1 MDPLEVLSSVALDW
15 APTPD
20 DVWRP
25 SPYHVDRVHGGAE
38 RRVLAGIDSVNDGTT
53 SPLGIAILG
62 QRGAGKTH
70 LLGWVR
76 HQAQLRNGYFHL
88 VTLHDGVEFWSSTLH
103 CVLDGLNRIG
113 EGTDSQLAAF
123 LRRLAALLR
132 FSPSQQ
138 DAIAGDMRISAESL
152 DIFIGAFR
160 SKWPRL
166 GMDCQ
171 DTVRAL
177 VLYASRQNQAQDVG
191 NAYLQ
196 GREETTAGERAQWG
210 IQQRDRKPP
219 QWLVQELFRLLA
231 LTGPSVV
238 AVDQIDALVSRYGG
252 SLVYQDEDGRA
263 ARDDRQLAMIA
274 NGLMDLRE
282 LTSRSLCV
290 VACLQQSWQLIKK
303 SVANTAADRFRTVLQ
318 LRQIPSPEVGEALIA
333 KRLAIPFAKA
343 GFTPP
348 YPTWPVKHSAFAE
361 AVEYTP
367 RRLIQVVDAHITA
380 CLSRDLIT
388 ELTRLDDVEEWP
400 TGGGGQ
406 AGAGGTMPRETG
418 TQSPGLSQLDDRF
431 AELRK
436 NADVSGALLSGSEDA
451 AMPPLIAAGLAAWI
465 DERGAAAGLFSQD
478 GSPRGASTL
487 HGRLRR
493 TLNEELE
500 DEIHWGFRAIS
511 SPHARAALVRLQA
524 ASGFVGLH
532 EGSTRRRL
540 LILRNTEWSKGPKTQ
555 AALRQ
560 LEESGGRCLKVA
572 EDDLAVFDALRRMRE
587 ERHPDLPVW
596 LASRQPASNTRLL
609 KEALGDEPGG
619 PLPGQPDHD
628 RPDGSAGGPI
638 LDPIGT
644 LVPLIAPEQPRQGG
658 DGSAP
663 TIRLGT
669 DADMGGAVDM
679 ALEALRK
686 HTAIFAGSGSGKTV
700 VIRRLIEEC
709 ALQGVSSIVLDPN
722 NDLARLGDP
731 WPKPPASWEA
741 GDEARAQEYLAAT
754 DVVVW
759 TPRRAAGRPL
769 SFQPLPD
776 FAAVRDDPDEL
787 AAAIDA
793 AVATLAPKARVDG
806 NSVKAERGQAV
817 LREALTEF
825 AGRGRG
831 SLSSY
836 VEFLA
841 NLPDGVSAL
850 TAANKLA
857 EDLSQTLTA
866 AMVNDPLFGG
876 IGTPVDPGA
885 LLAPPPGKRARVSV
899 ISFIGLPTDEQRQSF
914 TNQLQMALFSW
925 IKRHPAGD
933 RPLGGLFVMDEAQ
946 TLAPSGPMTA
956 CTKSTIALASQARKY
971 GLGLV
976 FATQA
981 PKALHNRIPGNAATQ
996 LFGFLNSPAQITA
1009 AKEMALAKSS
1019 AIPDI
1024 SRLRAGEFYLAA
1036 EGSEFQKIRTPLCLS
1051 YHPRSPLSTEEV
1063 LGRASVGR

>member
-1 MDPLEVLSSVALDW
+1 MDPLDVLSSVALDW

-25 SPYHVDRVHGGAE
+25 SPYHVDRLHGGAE
-38 RRVLAGIDSVNDGTT
+38 RRVLAGIEAASDGAS

-62 QRGAGKTH
+62 QRGSGKTH
-70 LLGWVR
+70 LLGWIR
-76 HQAQLRNGYFHL
+76 HQAQVRNGYFHL

-103 CVLDGLNRIG
+103 CVLDGLNRIS
-113 EGTDSQLAAF
+113 EGQDSQLTTF
-123 LRRLAALLR
+123 IRRLAALLR
-132 FSPSQQ
+132 FSVSQQ
-138 DAIAGDMRISAESL
+138 GALAGDMRISPESL
-152 DIFIGAFR
+152 DIFIEAFR
-160 SKWPRL
+160 SRWSRL
-166 GMDCQ
+166 GMECQ

-177 VLYASRQNQAQDVG
+177 VLYASKQHEAQDIG

-196 GREETTAGERAQWG
+196 GREETTSGERARWG

-231 LTGPSVV
+231 LTGPSVI

-252 SLVYQDEDGRA
+252 SLVYHDEDPQA

-290 VACLQQSWQLIKK
+290 VACLQQSWELIKR
-303 SVANTAADRFRTVLQ
+303 SVAITAADRFRTVLQ

-333 KRLAIPFAKA
+333 KRLAVPFQKA
-343 GFTPP
+343 GFVPP
-348 YPTWPVKHSAFAE
+348 YPTWPIKHAAFAD
-361 AVEYTP
+361 AVEFTA

-380 CLSRDLIT
+380 CLNRDVVT
-388 ELTRLDDVEEWP
+388 ELARLDDVEEL
-400 TGGGGQ
+400 TVEGSAQ
-406 AGAGGTMPRETG
+406 VSARGTR
-418 TQSPGLSQLDDRF
+418 SPGREEQSADLSQLDDRF
-431 AELRK
+431 TELRR
-436 NADVSGALLSGSEDA
+436 NADVSAALASGSEDA

-465 DERGAAAGLFSQD
+465 DERGPAAGLFSQD

-500 DEIHWGFRAIS
+500 DEIHWGFRAIA

-524 ASGFVGLH
+524 ASGFAGLR
-532 EGSTRRRL
+532 EGSAKRRL

-555 AALRQ
+555 AALHQ

-587 ERHPDLPVW
+587 ERHPDLPAW
-596 LASRQPASNTRLL
+596 LVSRQPATNTRLL
-609 KEALGDEPGG
+609 KEALGDE
-619 PLPGQPDHD
+619 
-628 RPDGSAGGPI
+628 AGGPFRDRPEPDR
-638 LDPIGT
+638 LDRSAGRPPAEPISVQLSPSEPAQTRQSGAGPAGT
-644 LVPLIAPEQPRQGG
+644 V
-658 DGSAP
+658 
-663 TIRLGT
+663 RLGT
-669 DADMGGAVDM
+669 DAEGGGAVTI
-679 ALEALRK
+679 ALESLRK

-700 VIRRLIEEC
+700 VIRRLVEEC

-731 WPKPPASWEA
+731 WPKPPAQWEA
-741 GDEARAQEYLAAT
+741 GDEARAREYLAAT

-776 FAAVRDDPDEL
+776 FASVRDDPDEL

-825 AGRGRG
+825 ASRGRG

-836 VEFLA
+836 VEFLTD
-841 NLPDGVSAL
+841 LPEGVSAL
-850 TAANKLA
+850 TTANKLA

-876 IGTPVDPGA
+876 LGTPVDPG
-885 LLAPPPGKRARVSV
+885 LLLTPPPGKRARVSV
-899 ISFIGLPTDEQRQSF
+899 ISFVGLPTDEQRQSF

-996 LFGFLNSPAQITA
+996 LFGFLNSPAQIAA
-1009 AKEMALAKSS
+1009 AKEMALAKGSS
-1019 AIPDI
+1019 IPDI
-1024 SRLRAGEFYLAA
+1024 SRLRTGEFYLAA
-1036 EGSEFQKIRTPLCLS
+1036 EGSEFRKIRTPLCLS
-1051 YHPRSPLSTEEV
+1051 YHPKSPLSTEEV
-1063 LGRASVGR
+1063 LGRASAGR